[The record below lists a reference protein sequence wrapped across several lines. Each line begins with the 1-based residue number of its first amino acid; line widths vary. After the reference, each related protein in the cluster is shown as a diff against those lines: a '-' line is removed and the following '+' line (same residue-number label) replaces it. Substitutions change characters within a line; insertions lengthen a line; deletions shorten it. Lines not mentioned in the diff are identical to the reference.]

1 MEISSALGKIWLI
14 TRPAGI
20 SGKIRFDKD
29 GSRRGWVFS
38 HLIIRSSK
46 DEWTARKVREIPFL
60 LGANTALVWLSSLVP
75 APYAMAA
82 LDLPP
87 KRLSG
92 MNRSA
97 VGRRSQRWREPA
109 VGAVAMAAAMLS
121 GRPAT

>member
-46 DEWTARKVREIPFL
+46 DEWTARKVREIRKPVRIRHQAYPKSHAHSL
-60 LGANTALVWLSSLVP
+60 AWKNLPQQAGKQRTDRSNTTVRDVYGP
-75 APYAMAA
+75 EPE
-82 LDLPP
+82 
-87 KRLSG
+87 
-92 MNRSA
+92 
-97 VGRRSQRWREPA
+97 GRRSA
-109 VGAVAMAAAMLS
+109 
-121 GRPAT
+121 

>member
-46 DEWTARKVREIPFL
+46 DEWTARKVREIPFSA
-60 LGANTALVWLSSLVP
+60 GKV
-75 APYAMAA
+75 
-82 LDLPP
+82 
-87 KRLSG
+87 RLK
-92 MNRSA
+92 MI
-97 VGRRSQRWREPA
+97 
-109 VGAVAMAAAMLS
+109 
-121 GRPAT
+121 

>member
-46 DEWTARKVREIPFL
+46 DEWTARKVREIRILVQECWLILAHLPSFNL
-60 LGANTALVWLSSLVP
+60 RFPRLDRGAFCGLESQSGFVRA
-75 APYAMAA
+75 AP
-82 LDLPP
+82 
-87 KRLSG
+87 SG
-92 MNRSA
+92 A
-97 VGRRSQRWREPA
+97 
-109 VGAVAMAAAMLS
+109 
-121 GRPAT
+121 

>member
-46 DEWTARKVREIPFL
+46 DEWTARKVREIP
-60 LGANTALVWLSSLVP
+60 NMVVTSLTVSFSH
-75 APYAMAA
+75 
-82 LDLPP
+82 LPT
-87 KRLSG
+87 
-92 MNRSA
+92 
-97 VGRRSQRWREPA
+97 PA
-109 VGAVAMAAAMLS
+109 VGAGSMDTWAAL
-121 GRPAT
+121 